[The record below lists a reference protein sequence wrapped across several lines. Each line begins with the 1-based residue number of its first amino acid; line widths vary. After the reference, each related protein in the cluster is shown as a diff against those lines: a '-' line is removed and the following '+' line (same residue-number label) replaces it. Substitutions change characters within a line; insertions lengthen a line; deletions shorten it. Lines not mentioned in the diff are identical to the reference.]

1 MFPFFLQLLIMK
13 FFFLIIVMAFVM
25 HTVWHVGFHV
35 KVYCFQTS
43 RKLVI
48 LWKILLKLTGIKS
61 WDLLGRAS
69 NKSQDLHCKTSKTD
83 ISVQED
89 QNKIIQN
96 QCGHLV
102 QKNMQDQATN
112 TKLHRNKEY
121 QRLHTCIIN
130 DIDLLKMAGWCPK
143 HVEAFNV
150 YNLCKN
156 CVSSWD

>member
-1 MFPFFLQLLIMK
+1 MFPFFLRLLIMK

-102 QKNMQDQATN
+102 QQNMQDQELCI
-112 TKLHRNKEY
+112 KLELINELYYDARPNKS
-121 QRLHTCIIN
+121 QDVR
-130 DIDLLKMAGWCPK
+130 A
-143 HVEAFNV
+143 
-150 YNLCKN
+150 
-156 CVSSWD
+156 VSRYYVFPPV